1 MSYTYDVFLNFNK
14 ELYDF
19 FEWNL
24 NDDIIHVKKM
34 SVIKIKDNDL
44 NNITFNKV
52 IINDKELIKSLGK
65 TELFGINNKRYSKTC
80 LLISENDA
88 IGIMFD
94 KEGNIIKRSKLL
106 LDDCDSILEE
116 CKHLKVQD
124 IKYNIIK
131 REEIVFKTRKRVE
144 DDYELLK
151 KLNILYIDKN
161 DNILKYLYYELFN
174 KKEDDLSTIYCALKD
189 NLSDNYN
196 KINNFLK
203 MVSTNN

>member
-24 NDDIIHVKKM
+24 NDEIIHVKKIPI
-34 SVIKIKDNDL
+34 IKINDDDL

-52 IINDKELIKSLGK
+52 IICDKELIKTIGK
-65 TELFGINNKRYSKTC
+65 TELFGANNKKFNRTC
-80 LLISENDA
+80 LFISESDA
-88 IGIMFD
+88 TGVMFD
-94 KEGNIIKRSKLL
+94 KEGNVIKKSKLL

-116 CKHLKVQD
+116 CKYLKMQD
-124 IKYNIIK
+124 IDYSILKE
-131 REEIVFKTRKRVE
+131 EEIIFKTRKRIE

-151 KLNILYIDKN
+151 KLNILYIEKN
-161 DNILKYLYYELFN
+161 DSVLKYLYYELFN
-174 KKEDDLSTIYCALKD
+174 KKEDDLSIIYCTLKD

-203 MVSTNN
+203 LVSTNN